1 MSIDHSQELQN
12 GTLPSNKI
20 MVLFGSET
28 GTAEEYAFD
37 LGNALQ
43 AEGYACEVSDLDDY
57 EASASEVTAALKK
70 FHVGTLFNLSE
81 AAIGARTR

>member
-1 MSIDHSQELQN
+1 MSLAMKGKLS
-12 GTLPSNKI
+12 
-20 MVLFGSET
+20 
-28 GTAEEYAFD
+28 
-37 LGNALQ
+37 
-43 AEGYACEVSDLDDY
+43 LDDY